1 MTSDPKV
8 KSPDG
13 PDKKRPD
20 EFVDNK
26 NNPNIW
32 DGTIKTLKLSLMKTG
47 IFGAEK
53 VQDALQEMEDQG
65 TADANADPSAE
76 HDVSVSDA
84 GFNPYDSSSKK

>member
-1 MTSDPKV
+1 MASGPKV
-8 KSPDG
+8 NSPVG
-13 PDKKRPD
+13 PEENRPDKIV
-20 EFVDNK
+20 ENE

-32 DGTIKTLKLSLMKTG
+32 DGTIRTLKLSLMKTG

-84 GFNPYDSSSKK
+84 GFNPYDSSWKK

>member
-1 MTSDPKV
+1 MASGPKV
-8 KSPDG
+8 NSPVG
-13 PDKKRPD
+13 PEEKRPD
-20 EFVDNK
+20 DIVENE

-32 DGTIKTLKLSLMKTG
+32 DGTIRTLKLSLMKTG

-65 TADANADPSAE
+65 APDANPDPSADP
-76 HDVSVSDA
+76 DVSVSDA